1 MNDAEQ
7 KGVKFLN
14 NPVSNVKQL
23 ENNNNARAARVGQ
36 TRANKAAALAEAR
49 SGINHPRPMPVRNTK
64 ETGSLTARLRAMN
77 THREAFL
84 NQQQFLSQEMAKA
97 ALAAHAAAEAARP
110 KELIVRANN
119 CKQQGGTRKRSG
131 TRKRVSKIKR
141 KLRRS
146 HSRRNVKGHRS
157 R

>member
-1 MNDAEQ
+1 MNDVEQ

-84 NQQQFLSQEMAKA
+84 NQQQFLSQEIAKA
-97 ALAAHAAAEAARP
+97 ALAAKPER
-110 KELIVRANN
+110 NN

-131 TRKRVSKIKR
+131 TCKRVSKIKR
-141 KLRRS
+141 KAR
-146 HSRRNVKGHRS
+146 HQPSRKNVKGHRS

>member
-1 MNDAEQ
+1 MNVAER

-49 SGINHPRPMPVRNTK
+49 SGINHPRPMSVRNTK

-84 NQQQFLSQEMAKA
+84 NQQQFLSQEIAKA
-97 ALAAHAAAEAARP
+97 ALAAHAASGAAKPER
-110 KELIVRANN
+110 NN

-131 TRKRVSKIKR
+131 TCKRVSKIKR
-141 KLRRS
+141 KAR
-146 HSRRNVKGHRS
+146 HQPSRKNVKGHRS

>member
-1 MNDAEQ
+1 MNVAEG

-84 NQQQFLSQEMAKA
+84 NQQQFLS
-97 ALAAHAAAEAARP
+97 HAASGAAKPER
-110 KELIVRANN
+110 NN
-119 CKQQGGTRKRSG
+119 CKQQGGTRKR
-131 TRKRVSKIKR
+131 VSKIKR
-141 KLRRS
+141 KAR
-146 HSRRNVKGHRS
+146 HQPSRKNVKGHRS

>member
-1 MNDAEQ
+1 MNTNMEQ

-14 NPVSNVKQL
+14 NPVSNVRELQ
-23 ENNNNARAARVGQ
+23 NNNNTKAARIGQ
-36 TRANKAAALAEAR
+36 SKANKAAALAEAR
-49 SGINHPRPMPVRNTK
+49 SGINNPRYMPVRNTR
-64 ETGSLTARLRAMN
+64 ETGNITARLRAMN

-97 ALAAHAAAEAARP
+97 ALAAYAAQEAAKP

-119 CKQQGGTRKRSG
+119 CKQQGGTRK
-131 TRKRVSKIKR
+131 IKR
-141 KLRRS
+141 KLRHS

>member
-1 MNDAEQ
+1 MNVAEG

-14 NPVSNVKQL
+14 YPVSNVKQL

-84 NQQQFLSQEMAKA
+84 NQQQFLS
-97 ALAAHAAAEAARP
+97 HAASGAAKPER
-110 KELIVRANN
+110 NN
-119 CKQQGGTRKRSG
+119 CKQQGGTRKR
-131 TRKRVSKIKR
+131 VSKIKR
-141 KLRRS
+141 KAR
-146 HSRRNVKGHRS
+146 HQPSRKNVKGHRS